1 MQCVISG
8 ELRFSQL
15 LCYEKIFAKEIIPY
29 GKTKVSSCNLFLR
42 LCFLLTTIFC
52 ISFY

>member
-8 ELRFSQL
+8 DVKFNQL
-15 LCYEKIFAKEIIPY
+15 LCYEKTIVEEIVAY

-42 LCFLLTTIFC
+42 LCFLLKTIFC
-52 ISFY
+52 I